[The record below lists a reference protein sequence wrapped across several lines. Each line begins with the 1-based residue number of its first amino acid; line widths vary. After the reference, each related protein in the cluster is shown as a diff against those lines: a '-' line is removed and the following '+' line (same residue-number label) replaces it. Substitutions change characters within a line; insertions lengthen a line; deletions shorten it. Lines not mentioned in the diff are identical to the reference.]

1 MKKLWIILLL
11 ALYVMCTYYFLFED
25 SLKCGISS
33 VVLLICFYGEKLNR

>member
-11 ALYVMCTYYFLFED
+11 ALYVANAYYFLFED
-25 SLKCGISS
+25 SLKNGILS